1 MNATENATGN
11 NTPCIGI
18 KTGQGSLTYPEQTYQ
33 ISEISEI
40 KAKLDSLPAIGG
52 PIKFQLEGKRYSLS
66 ETLELKNIY
75 RPITIEGISDSTIID
90 GLQPL
95 VSLASTPVCMYAS
108 VKIEQSYYPRQL
120 TVCETAILEFELSS
134 FELVDEKSGRY
145 SMTCPAK
152 LRYVIHVGSYI
163 YIYAKWITYRLLVT
177 AVNGDS
183 LTLLCRSKIEFSL
196 FNKEACRI
204 KVVDCLP
211 VNKLELSISGDYYY
225 VEGGNSK
232 QIAFTEF
239 DSNSVTERTAA
250 QIQKLVSIKNCAH
263 VSFKNITF
271 RYNGLGA
278 NHALITE
285 FENTQ
290 QAERVKELCG
300 IEILQSAHINIL
312 SCKFSNLFGYAIKA
326 ERSSHLNFERNKI
339 HDTFSGGIA
348 LYDNCHHCDIR
359 QNTVENY
366 GKYMCG
372 AVGILVCKSDNNNIV
387 GNTIC
392 KGYYTGISLG
402 WTWGYEDTNTC
413 NNYVANNY
421 IHHCM
426 QNTLDDGGGIYMLG
440 LNPGTVIENNCI
452 HDIWPHNGKE
462 GHGIYLDEGSSYV
475 KVRRNF
481 VSRCPNGLHQHFGQS
496 NEILN
501 NLFSDISLACIR
513 ISKSQK
519 HLQLFA
525 HNNIFILNNETG
537 TLVHSECE
545 YFEISGNLIDD
556 RRSGTACTLIK
567 EGYPSHL
574 LSSDARQLND
584 AEDTP
589 WLHDNYF
596 EPVDF
601 AFKAKLKKD
610 TEWEYSWEYLEKK
623 YGKFIVSPAV
633 DDKPDFLIPNNE
645 KVKEKEPKKEEE
657 NGQ

>member
-1 MNATENATGN
+1 MNATENVSEN

-18 KTGQGSLTYPEQTYQ
+18 KTGQGSLTCPEQTFQ
-33 ISEISEI
+33 IKNLGEI

-52 PIKFQLEGKRYSLS
+52 QITFKLEGKRYSLS
-66 ETLELKNIY
+66 ETLVLENIY
-75 RPITIEGISDSTIID
+75 RPITIEGVSGITVID
-90 GLQPL
+90 GLQSL
-95 VSLASTPVCMYAS
+95 DSLAATPVCMYELNRAG
-108 VKIEQSYYPRQL
+108 KLELL
-120 TVCETAILEFELSS
+120 TICETAILECDLSTL
-134 FELVDEKSGRY
+134 ELVDKEPDRY
-145 SMTCPAK
+145 KMTCLAK
-152 LRYVIHVGSYI
+152 LRAVIHVGSYI

-183 LTLLCRSKIEFSL
+183 LTLLCRSTINFSL
-196 FNKEACRI
+196 FNKQKCRV

-211 VNKLELSISGDYYY
+211 ANDQTLSISGDFY
-225 VEGGNSK
+225 V
-232 QIAFTEF
+232 
-239 DSNSVTERTAA
+239 DSGYFIKDANGTFSILNATSGTGTARELFAA

-271 RYNGLGA
+271 RANGLGA
-278 NHALITE
+278 NHALITN

-300 IEILQSAHINIL
+300 IEILQSAHI
-312 SCKFSNLFGYAIKA
+312 SVTDCQFSNLFGYAIKA
-326 ERSSHLNFERNKI
+326 EGSSHLNFKGNTISE
-339 HDTFSGGIA
+339 TFSGGIA

-359 QNTVENY
+359 QNTVADY

-387 GNTIC
+387 DNTIYN
-392 KGYYTGISLG
+392 GFYTGISLG

-426 QNTLDDGGGIYMLG
+426 QETLDDGGGIYILG
-440 LNPGTVIENNCI
+440 RNPGTVIENNRI
-452 HDIWPHNGKE
+452 HDIWPHNGKD

-475 KVRRNF
+475 KVRNNF
-481 VSRCPNGLHQHFGQS
+481 VSACPNGLHQHFGQS

-525 HNNIFILNNETG
+525 HNNIFILNKETG

-556 RRSGTACTLIK
+556 CRSGTACTLVN
-567 EGYPSHL
+567 EGYPCRL
-574 LSSDARQLND
+574 LSSDARQLTD

-596 EPVDF
+596 ESVVFSFEPNEETGI
-601 AFKAKLKKD
+601 A
-610 TEWEYSWEYLEKK
+610 EWEYSKKK

-633 DDKPDFLIPNNE
+633 DDKPDFLIPNNGN
-645 KVKEKEPKKEEE
+645 VKEKEPKKEEG